1 MAPAPGYGEL
11 QELAR
16 QVREL
21 TERVAR
27 LERHAGLAPVAA
39 TPLPAPSVA
48 SDFGDPAG
56 LAALFGKALVG
67 IAVAYLLRALSESR
81 YLPFGVGVAI
91 GIVYAMA
98 WLWLASRTDPS
109 DRLTAVVRSVC
120 ATVILIPLLWEAV
133 MRFHAL
139 PDWVAAGLLVLFSG
153 FGLAISWKKN
163 LSAVAWVATLSGT
176 LALFAMLIASRDL
189 VPFTCALVA
198 LAAVVEISAC
208 LEHWIR
214 ERWIM
219 AAVADLAVVLMTYL
233 VTQPGGLPEG
243 YAPVT
248 RAAVLAIQIS
258 LLLTYLSSTTV
269 RTLGRGF
276 VVSGFEITQCAAAFL
291 IVGWGT
297 VKVAQAHPAAIMGVG
312 LFCALC
318 CAGCYT
324 VSFLFHTRIQENER
338 NFYTYATFGLVLSV
352 AATSL
357 LAAGMTRIVVWSV
370 LAVAFAVAASY
381 AGRSTPV
388 WHSIVFLLCAAI
400 ASGAGPAIA
409 GRLLKPV
416 THTGPTV
423 GDFAAWTIT
432 TAAILSYVAAR
443 RLQRPAA
450 LVLAG
455 MATIAVAGIAAALA
469 MRFCAAEG
477 PSDAHSCA
485 MILTAVLA
493 VLAVALGWVGR
504 MAGIWELTKAPYL
517 LLAIATVKLVVQDL
531 QAGHMF
537 GIVISLVL
545 YGGALVILARLA
557 RPAAPAA

>member
-1 MAPAPGYGEL
+1 MAPAPGSGEL

-21 TERVAR
+21 SERIAR
-27 LERHAGLAPVAA
+27 LEQHAGLTPVAA
-39 TPLPAPSVA
+39 TPAPLPSVA

-56 LAALFGKALVG
+56 LPALFGKALVG
-67 IAVAYLLRALSESR
+67 IAVAYLLRALSESH

-91 GIVYAMA
+91 GIVYAMG

-109 DRLTAVVRSVC
+109 DRLTSVVRSVC

-139 PDWVAAGLLVLFSG
+139 PDWVAAGLLVVFSG

-163 LSAVAWVATLSGT
+163 LSAIAWVATLSGT
-176 LALFAMLIASRDL
+176 LAIFAMLIASRDL

-198 LAAVVEISAC
+198 LAAAVEISAC

-214 ERWIM
+214 ERWII
-219 AAVADLAVVLMTYL
+219 AFVADLAVVLMTYL
-233 VTQPGGLPEG
+233 VTLRGGLPEG
-243 YAPVT
+243 YALIT

-258 LLLTYLSSTTV
+258 LLLIYLVSTTV

-276 VVSGFEITQCAAAFL
+276 VVSGFEIAQCATAFL
-291 IVGWGT
+291 VVGWGT
-297 VKVAQAHPAAIMGVG
+297 LKVAEAHPAAVMGVG

-357 LAAGMTRIVVWSV
+357 LTAGMTRIAIWSF
-370 LAVAFAVAASY
+370 LAVAFAAAGSQ

-388 WHSIVFLLCAAI
+388 WHAIVFLLCAAI

-409 GRLLKPV
+409 GRLLTPV
-416 THTGPTV
+416 SHAGPKV
-423 GDFAAWTIT
+423 GDTAAWTIT
-432 TAAILSYVAAR
+432 IAAILSYLVAR

-455 MATIAVAGIAAALA
+455 MAVIAVAGVAAALA
-469 MRFCAAEG
+469 MRFCAAQG

-485 MILTAVLA
+485 TILTAVLA
-493 VLAVALGWVGR
+493 VLAVAVGWVGR
-504 MAGIWELTKAPYL
+504 MAGIWELTRVPYL

-537 GIVISLVL
+537 AIVISLAL
-545 YGGALVILARLA
+545 YGSALVILPRLSRSTA
-557 RPAAPAA
+557 